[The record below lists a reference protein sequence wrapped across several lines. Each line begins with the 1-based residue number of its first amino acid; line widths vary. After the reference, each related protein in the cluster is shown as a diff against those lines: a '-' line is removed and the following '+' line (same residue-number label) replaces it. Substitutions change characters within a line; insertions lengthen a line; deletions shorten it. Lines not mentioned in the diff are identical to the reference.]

1 MKEGCEGS
9 YMVSITGIY
18 RLVDLTKVD
27 ECQGVDQSRC
37 VYEKVK
43 GDSVT
48 YLFYSKPQWK
58 FLKEMHSDLFTT
70 NAVYFEAADEPLLNH
85 KDRLECYDGGFG
97 SNKK

>member
-43 GDSVT
+43 GDSMT
-48 YLFYSKPQWK
+48 Y
-58 FLKEMHSDLFTT
+58 
-70 NAVYFEAADEPLLNH
+70 
-85 KDRLECYDGGFG
+85 
-97 SNKK
+97 